1 MTLRLSMRPSFPLPP
16 LRRHVWILSS
26 AVCSSPSI
34 VPSRTVSS
42 TPSEHVSHLT
52 FYLFPAGIP
61 MSKAAGTDTSVH
73 IGCFTREYDG
83 VITRDPEIDLKYIA
97 TGTGTTMI
105 SNRISWFYDFRGA
118 SMTLDTACSSSLTAC
133 HLACTGLRLKQSS
146 IVGLHCEI
154 YE

>member
-1 MTLRLSMRPSFPLPP
+1 MPLSFQSHPQ
-16 LRRHVWILSS
+16 RRHVWIPSS
-26 AVCSSPSI
+26 VVCSSPYI
-34 VPSRTVSS
+34 VPSRMVSFEAH
-42 TPSEHVSHLT
+42 EHASHLT
-52 FYLFPAGIP
+52 LFLFTAGIP

-146 IVGLHCEI
+146 IVSLHFELCK
-154 YE
+154 